1 MKLEIDSR
9 VEYDKYYLFTVTVNS
24 DQDIISLYQDKKLMT
39 RTRMKVNYF
48 PYYYIGIADK
58 DNLMKSGALNGVI
71 NEIRIYNKKL
81 TRKDIDDIHQSYN

>member
-1 MKLEIDSR
+1 
-9 VEYDKYYLFTVTVNS
+9 
-24 DQDIISLYQDKKLMT
+24 MT
-39 RTRMKVNYF
+39 RTQMKVDYF

>member
-1 MKLEIDSR
+1 
-9 VEYDKYYLFTVTVNS
+9 
-24 DQDIISLYQDKKLMT
+24 
-39 RTRMKVNYF
+39 MKVDYF